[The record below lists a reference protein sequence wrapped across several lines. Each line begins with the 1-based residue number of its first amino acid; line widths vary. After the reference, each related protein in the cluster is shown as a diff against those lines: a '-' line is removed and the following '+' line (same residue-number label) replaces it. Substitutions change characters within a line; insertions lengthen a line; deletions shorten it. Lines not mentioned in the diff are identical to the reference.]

1 MASGDIEIV
10 ECTTPKQRDEF
21 IFFQWEPYKGNPYWV
36 PPLISERREFY
47 DKTKHPFHQHADVAM
62 FLAKRGGQTVGTIYA
77 IDNRAHN
84 EFQHENVGMFGGFEC
99 VNDQVVAHALLSRAE
114 DWIKARGRSAVR
126 GPFNFST
133 NEECGL
139 LIDAFDD
146 APRVMMTYNPPY
158 YRDLIEHEG
167 YAKAK
172 DLYAYRL
179 EVKAARV
186 GLDQLPAKLKRI
198 MEKAMARDGIVIR
211 NIDAKRLDAE
221 VDRIIPVYD
230 NAWSKNW
237 GFVPM
242 TPAEFHH
249 LAHGM
254 KDVLDPDLLFVVEAK
269 GEPIGIGLTLPDLCE
284 PLRRAYA
291 RPGSPELWTLL
302 KFMYYYKVRKT
313 QRFIRVL
320 IMGVKEGYR
329 VGGIDALLMAK
340 TAEAAMKKGYTLG
353 EFSWILEDNGP
364 MRKGIEGIGGEIYKT
379 YRIFEKPL

>member
-1 MASGDIEIV
+1 MSSSDIEIS
-10 ECTTPKQRDEF
+10 ECTTPQQRDEF
-21 IFFQWEPYKGNPYWV
+21 IFFQWEPYTGNPYWV
-36 PPLISERREFY
+36 PPLINERREFY
-47 DKTKHPFHQHADVAM
+47 DKTRHPFHQHADVAM

-84 EFQHENVGMFGGFEC
+84 EFHHENLGMFGGFESI
-99 VNDQVVAHALLSRAE
+99 NDQAVAHALFDRAE
-114 DWIKARGRSAVR
+114 QWLKARGRSASR

-133 NEECGL
+133 NEELGL

-172 DLYAYRL
+172 DLLAYRL
-179 EVKAARV
+179 EVKAGA

-198 MEKAMARDGIVIR
+198 MEKTMARDSIVIR
-211 NIDAKRLDAE
+211 NLDVKHLNEEA
-221 VDRIIPVYD
+221 DRIIPIYE

-237 GFVPM
+237 GFVPV
-242 TPAEFHH
+242 TQAEFRH
-249 LAHGM
+249 LVHSM
-254 KDVLDPDLLFVVEAK
+254 KDVMDPDLLFVVEAK
-269 GEPIGIGLTLPDLCE
+269 GEPIGVGWTMPDLCE

-291 RPGSPELWTLL
+291 RPGVPEWWTLL

-313 QRFIRVL
+313 PRYIRVL
-320 IMGVKEGYR
+320 LMGVKENYR
-329 VGGIDALLMAK
+329 VSGIDALLMAK
-340 TAEAAMKKGYTLG
+340 TAEVAMKKGYTQG

-364 MRKGIEGIGGEIYKT
+364 MRKGIEGMGGTVYKT
-379 YRIFEKPL
+379 YRIFEKML